1 MSSGFVSFAGFH
13 RRFSGKRPAS
23 IFNCFVVIVAVA
35 VVVVVVVVLC
45 WVFTADL
52 PKLQ

>member
-23 IFNCFVVIVAVA
+23 IFNCFVVIVAV
-35 VVVVVVVVLC
+35 VVVVVVVLC